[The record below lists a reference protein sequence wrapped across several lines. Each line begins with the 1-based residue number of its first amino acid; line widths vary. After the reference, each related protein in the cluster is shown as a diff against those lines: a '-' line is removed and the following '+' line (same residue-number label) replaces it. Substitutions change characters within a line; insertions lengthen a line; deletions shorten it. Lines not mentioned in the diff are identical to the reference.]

1 MSDAPGTVAK
11 AFLDAL
17 PSLDYGKL
25 VAGARKTLTLVIAGD
40 AATVEA
46 LRALLLAGGEVPAD
60 SKLQL
65 LSYVPGQAKPAE
77 AGKPELA
84 VVVPGTE
91 EVAAQVREAYPGV
104 PLLRLLLDGDMD
116 AAANKDAAK
125 YREIVHLPDLE
136 EASVGDR
143 LVPVLV
149 DVLWEQRLAA
159 GRGLPALRGRL
170 TWRLIQTAARDLKV
184 LLGSVAGAGAG
195 RTGAPTAAT
204 AQLLMHQATLIVSIA
219 AVSGAQLEDRKA
231 VFKHVAPTLL
241 PTLLLDGAE
250 AVISRL
256 AAGDTGRR
264 HGTIYAQLSAYTA
277 RPALSVTSTF
287 LAGMT
292 ARRAFHVTGPSRSI
306 ATTARNLGKSV
317 QAGAAQGLAMGASAS
332 ARLKLFRRQSKRH
345 SHPLPDS
352 ISDQEAAPAVPEAEN
367 TPGEQ

>member
-25 VAGARKTLTLVIAGD
+25 VAGARKTLTLVIVGD

-60 SKLQL
+60 SRLQL

-77 AGKPELA
+77 AGKPELV

-91 EVAAQVREAYPGV
+91 EVTAQAREAYPGV
-104 PLLRLLLDGDMD
+104 HLLRLLLDGDMD
-116 AAANKDAAK
+116 AANN
-125 YREIVHLPDLE
+125 REVVHLPDLE

-219 AVSGAQLEDRKA
+219 AVSGAQLEDRTA

-264 HGTIYAQLSAYTA
+264 HGTIYGQLSAYTA
-277 RPALSVTSTF
+277 RPALSVSSTF

-306 ATTARNLGKSV
+306 ATTARSLGKSV
-317 QAGAAQGLAMGASAS
+317 RAGAAQGLAMGASAS
-332 ARLKLFRRQSKRH
+332 ARLKQFRRESKRH
-345 SHPLPDS
+345 SHPLPES
-352 ISDQEAAPAVPEAEN
+352 ISDQESATAVPEAEN
-367 TPGEQ
+367 TPAEQ